1 MTAHESNTSGPI
13 FIGSLDLAKPAP
25 QHDRL
30 AVRRAAEWLSLG
42 AAPTFAFMAAL
53 TAVLGGGVHEMSCA
67 TGSPTSALSGMVPM
81 YVLMSACH
89 FAPWLKLIYP
99 RRSGAPA
106 ADLTQQGGM
115 LRSFRE
121 ATVEP
126 PRYLPPAGRR

>member
-81 YVLMSACH
+81 YVPFRPVAEAHLPSAKRC
-89 FAPWLKLIYP
+89 PRGRSYP
-99 RRSGAPA
+99 TGRHVAVVPRSN
-106 ADLTQQGGM
+106 
-115 LRSFRE
+115 S
-121 ATVEP
+121 
-126 PRYLPPAGRR
+126 